1 MDYPAQNTVGKMVST
16 SGWLFID
23 RFVRM
28 GVGFLV
34 GILIARHYG
43 PEQWGMLSYLVA
55 SATLF
60 AALATAG
67 SEDIIL
73 RDLSQADSPQKIAN
87 IQKTTFILRLFFGS
101 LAYAA
106 LVTLIGWSQ
115 GIGLTFYMALA
126 YGSLFIFQASEIWE
140 YRLRIEHR
148 VAIIA
153 RTHILTSFFSSIVK
167 VICVIFGWPLIYVT
181 CSMSAEYAGNMGL
194 LANYRARHW
203 SLWLGQF
210 DSTYAKNLLKSS
222 LLVMVSVTLVA
233 AQVRCEYYLVDYFL
247 GIESVGIYAAAF
259 KCMELFDILVV
270 IFSMTLVPELAKR
283 HVLEHPVLASRTYL
297 LGFVIF
303 LLMLIPIT
311 LLYFLFP
318 WLYGAKYIA
327 AQELIPWLAMRPL
340 LVILGSIRSIFL
352 VLEGRLR
359 YVPLC
364 ATVGL
369 VCSLTAGWFLIPL
382 LGLVGAAVSGL
393 ISLFVS
399 NFVMDVFFQP
409 QNIARMRGAFS
420 QWGYVVEKGKQVHKL
435 RKPHA

>member
-1 MDYPAQNTVGKMVST
+1 MSQSSQNTAGRLAST

-34 GILIARHYG
+34 SILIARHYG
-43 PEQWGMLSYLVA
+43 PAQWGMLSYLLA

-67 SEDIIL
+67 SEEIIL

-87 IQKTTFILRLFFGS
+87 IQKTTFILRLFFGF
-101 LAYAA
+101 LAYGS
-106 LVTLIGWSQ
+106 LVVLIGYSQ
-115 GIGLTFYMALA
+115 GIGLTFYMSLA
-126 YGSLFIFQASEIWE
+126 YGILFIFQASEVWE

-148 VAIIA
+148 VSVIA
-153 RTHILTSFFSSIVK
+153 GTHILTSLISSAFK
-167 VICVIFGWPLIYVT
+167 VLCVLLGWPLIYVT
-181 CSMSAEYAGNMGL
+181 SSMSAEYAGNMGI

-203 SLWLGQF
+203 SQWVGHF
-210 DSTYAKNLLKSS
+210 DIAYAKNLLKGS

-233 AQVRCEYYLVDYFL
+233 CQVRAEYYLVDYFL

-283 HVLEHPVLASRTYL
+283 DVLEHHIMARRTYL
-297 LGFVIF
+297 LGFLFF
-303 LLMLIPIT
+303 LIMLIPIVF
-311 LLYFLFP
+311 LYFLFP
-318 WLYGAKYIA
+318 WIYGAKYVG

-364 ATVGL
+364 AFVGL
-369 VCSLTAGWFLIPL
+369 VCSLTVGWFLIPL
-382 LGLVGAAVSGL
+382 FGLVGAAISGL
-393 ISLFVS
+393 ISLLMS
-399 NFVMDVFFQP
+399 NFVMDIFFQP

-420 QWGYVVEKGKQVHKL
+420 QWGYVMEKGRQVLKS
-435 RKPHA
+435 RKFRG

>member
-1 MDYPAQNTVGKMVST
+1 MSHPSQNTVGRMAST
-16 SGWLFID
+16 SRWLFID

-28 GVGFLV
+28 GIGFLV
-34 GILIARHYG
+34 SILIARHYG
-43 PEQWGMLSYLVA
+43 PAQWGMLSYLLA

-87 IQKTTFILRLFFGS
+87 IQKTTFILRLFFGV
-101 LAYAA
+101 LAYSS
-106 LVTLIGWSQ
+106 LVALIGFSQ
-115 GIGLTFYMALA
+115 GIGLAFYMALA

-148 VAIIA
+148 VSIIA
-153 RTHILTSFFSSIVK
+153 RTHILTSIISSVFK
-167 VICVIFGWPLIYVT
+167 VVCVLFGWPLIYVT
-181 CSMSAEYAGNMGL
+181 SSMSAEYAGNMGIL
-194 LANYRARHW
+194 MNYRARHW
-203 SLWLGQF
+203 SQWVGQF
-210 DSTYAKNLLKSS
+210 DRAYAKTLLKGS

-233 AQVRCEYYLVDYFL
+233 CQVRAEYYLVDYFL

-283 HVLEHPVLASRTYL
+283 HVLERPVLASRTYL
-297 LGFVIF
+297 LGFLFF
-303 LLMLIPIT
+303 LAMLIPIAV
-311 LLYFLFP
+311 LYFLFP
-318 WLYGAKYIA
+318 WIYGAKYLG

-359 YVPLC
+359 YLPVC
-364 ATVGL
+364 ALVGL
-369 VCSLTAGWFLIPL
+369 VCSLTAGWFLIPQLGL
-382 LGLVGAAVSGL
+382 LGAAISGL
-393 ISLFVS
+393 ISLTVS
-399 NFVMDVFFQP
+399 NFVMDIFFQP
-409 QNIARMRGAFS
+409 QNISRMCGAFS
-420 QWGYVVEKGKQVHKL
+420 QWGYVLEKGRQVLKL
-435 RKPHA
+435 RKPYV